1 MIQFHFEDI
10 PPKSTL
16 EKVNVRQWL
25 EACISKK
32 GFELGDLNYVFA
44 SDEYILNMNKEYL
57 EHDYYTDVI
66 TFDYTEGGIISGDI
80 FISYDRVKDNAK
92 QMNVTLKKELSRVMA
107 HGMLHLMGYK
117 DKTPVEQEEMSAQED
132 YCLTLQTF

>member
-10 PPKSTL
+10 PPKATL
-16 EKVNVRQWL
+16 QKAKVREWL
-25 EACISKK
+25 QACITKK
-32 GFELGDLNYVFA
+32 GFELGEMNYVFA

-57 EHDYYTDVI
+57 QHDYYTDVI
-66 TFDYTEGGIISGDI
+66 TFDYREDTLISGDI

-92 QMNVTLKKELSRVMA
+92 QLNVTLKQELSRVMA

-117 DKTPVEQEEMSAQED
+117 DKTSAEQEEMSAQED